1 MDKFLE
7 EVKNN
12 LKGLSEKDIEKEIN
26 NLKASL
32 KEDNN
37 LDSKTLADSIL
48 LKYNKKE
55 NYFKR
60 KINDLVSTFNHLVD
74 IMGKNDFQANLKIVG
89 DILILLIFVSLCKIP
104 FIVVRNVGDSL
115 LKTINIPIVY
125 NIWAL
130 LVELVYLVIAIMILV
145 NVFPKWFKKLE
156 PSNNSNKVKETPVKV
171 KEEPQKIGND
181 LESISLTEQDKTKE
195 DSK

>member
-32 KEDNN
+32 KEDSN
-37 LDSKTLADSIL
+37 LDPKTLADSIL

-181 LESISLTEQDKTKE
+181 LESISIF
-195 DSK
+195 

>member
-130 LVELVYLVIAIMILV
+130 LVELVYLVIAIMIWV

-156 PSNNSNKVKETPVKV
+156 PSKNSNKVKETPVKV

>member
-32 KEDNN
+32 KEDSN
-37 LDSKTLADSIL
+37 LDPKTLADSIL

>member
-32 KEDNN
+32 KEDSN
-37 LDSKTLADSIL
+37 LDPKTLADSIL

-60 KINDLVSTFNHLVD
+60 KINDLVSTFNHLV
-74 IMGKNDFQANLKIVG
+74 DFQANLKIVG